1 MALTSFLDHVSP
13 AIKTYFSKIHWRNT
27 FLFLLFLIVAFIFWM
42 MLFFQNDIEANY
54 KIPVRYSNI
63 PEDVVFEHSLPS
75 QIEIR
80 VSDKGSEIFRYA
92 FLLKDSIEVDIEKY
106 RNEHINNLQGT
117 ELKELI
123 RQKLFKSTTL
133 TAYYPANISLV
144 TSKLQQKTIDVVF
157 DGEISTG
164 RSNLVVAEYHFEPQ
178 TVIAYGSQTQLAEI
192 ENATTVYTQF
202 NNLKATSQFQIKL
215 KPIEGVKFVPDQ
227 VEIYI
232 PLMEYTERR
241 FEIPITTRNVPSTM
255 DVKFFP
261 SHTEVSFSVTL
272 EEYKKI
278 SQDDFKIELNYNE
291 FHKNENG
298 RVNLELSTSPHT
310 IRNIQLSPSSVEFLL
325 EKKQ

>member
-1 MALTSFLDHVSP
+1 MALTSFLNHVTP
-13 AIKTYFSKIHWRNT
+13 AIKAYFSKIHWRNT
-27 FLFLLFLIVAFIFWM
+27 LLFLLFLVVAFIFWM

-54 KIPVRYSNI
+54 KIPVKYSNI

-80 VSDKGSEIFRYA
+80 VNDKGSEIFRYA
-92 FLLKDSIEVDIEKY
+92 FLLKDSIDVDIEKY
-106 RNEHINNLQGT
+106 RSEHLNNLQGT

-144 TSKLQQKTIDVVF
+144 TSKLQQKTVDVVF

-164 RSNLVVAEYHFEPQ
+164 RSNLVVAEYNFEPQ
-178 TVIAYGSQTQLAEI
+178 TVTVYGSQAQLDEI
-192 ENATTVYTQF
+192 ENASTVYTQF

-215 KPIEGVKFVPDQ
+215 KAIDGVKFIPDQ

-232 PLMEYTERR
+232 PVLEYTERR
-241 FEIPITTRNVPSTM
+241 FEIPITTRNVPAGI

-272 EEYKKI
+272 EEYRKI
-278 SQDDFKIELNYNE
+278 SQEDFKIELNYNE

-298 RVNLELSTSPHT
+298 RVNLELTANPSS